1 MRRQIKVWETT
12 ETVTVVATDSEGTY
26 KVIWHRRDGLPDEE
40 FHVTSDSDEAVDEAV
55 AEDLKRRL
63 GP

>member
-12 ETVTVVATDSEGTY
+12 ETVTVVASDSEGTY
-26 KVIWHRRDGLPDEE
+26 RIVWHRTDGMPEEE
-40 FHVTSDSDEAVDEAV
+40 FHVTADEEAIDEAVT
-55 AEDLKRRL
+55 EDLKRRL